1 VAVPSFPEADHP
13 FIASLAKYN
22 DNTLITLF
30 QRYPAEGKYF
40 TALFCRYSLI
50 VYALISHRITSPVQ
64 TDYLFAFSW
73 RHIFY
78 EMGGL
83 VLSGQEKNSFQNWII
98 NMTVICL
105 NEIELP
111 LVEQIN
117 YNITTASPPLWC
129 YLEQALN
136 RLPPLLRLILI
147 MAENFH
153 WSIPRITT
161 YLQAEGE
168 TITQLEIPILLTKA
182 HRLLEKNLPE
192 DIKIIYI
199 NEIQ

>member
-1 VAVPSFPEADHP
+1 VAVPSFSEADHP
-13 FIASLAKYN
+13 LITSLGQYN

-30 QRYPAEGKYF
+30 QRHPEQGKYF
-40 TALFCRYSLI
+40 AALFCRYSLI

-64 TDYLFAFSW
+64 ADYLFAFSW

-83 VLSGQEKNSFQNWII
+83 VLPEQNKTSFQNWLIH
-98 NMTVICL
+98 MTVICL
-105 NEIELP
+105 NEIEP
-111 LVEQIN
+111 PFVEQIN
-117 YNITTASPPLWC
+117 YNIKSASPPLWC

-136 RLPPLLRLILI
+136 RLPPLLRLTLI

-153 WSIPRITT
+153 WSIPRIAT

-168 TITQLEIPILLTKA
+168 NITPSEIPFLLSKA
-182 HRLLEKNLPE
+182 HQILEKNLPE
-192 DIKIIYI
+192 DIKIIYM
-199 NEIQ
+199 N